1 MHRITKLATLAL
13 AATSVAVAVPGVA
26 MANQPNPVEGYTR
39 TDTAWTAYTTQRHDV
54 DGGTI
59 TFKPNNLSSGGVCI
73 RLKSVRTGAIF
84 SNTICWTDHSTRTL
98 ATGVLANTTF
108 TIQARKQSSGS
119 DTFWSGT
126 MNY

>member
-1 MHRITKLATLAL
+1 MHRITKIATFAL
-13 AATSVAVAVPGVA
+13 AATSVAVAIPSTA
-26 MANQPNPVEGYTR
+26 MAAANPVEGYTR
-39 TDTAWTAYTTQRHDV
+39 TDTGWTAYTFQRHDV
-54 DGGTI
+54 NGGTI

-84 SNTICWTDHSTRTL
+84 SDTICWTDHSTRTL
-98 ATGVLANTTF
+98 ATGVLAGTVF
-108 TIQARKQSSGS
+108 TIQARKQASGT

>member
-1 MHRITKLATLAL
+1 MTKIGTLAL
-13 AATSVAVAVPGVA
+13 AATAVAVAVPGVA
-26 MANQPNPVEGYTR
+26 LAGQANPVEGYTS
-39 TDTAWTAYTTQRHDV
+39 TGTGWTSYTNQRHDV

-73 RLKSVRTGAIF
+73 RLRSARTGSVF

-108 TIQARKQSSGS
+108 TIDARKQASGS

>member
-1 MHRITKLATLAL
+1 MNRITKLATLAL

-26 MANQPNPVEGYTR
+26 MAGQANPVDGYAETS
-39 TDTAWTAYTTQRHDV
+39 WTAYTNQRHDV

-59 TFKPNNLSSGGVCI
+59 TFKPNNLSSGGVCL

-98 ATGVLANTTF
+98 ATGVLAGTTF
-108 TIQARKQSSGS
+108 TVQARRQSSGT
-119 DTFWSGT
+119 DKYWSGT